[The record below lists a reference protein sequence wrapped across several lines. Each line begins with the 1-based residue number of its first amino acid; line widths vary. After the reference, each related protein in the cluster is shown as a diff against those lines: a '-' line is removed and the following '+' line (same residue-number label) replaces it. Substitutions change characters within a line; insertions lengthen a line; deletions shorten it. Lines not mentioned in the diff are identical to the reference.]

1 MLEDNDSAYLEF
13 SYNVNSTCFLGRIFA
28 LIEGL
33 SLDHNESAA
42 AREKASSTE
51 AIIEAVLR
59 TAVIAVF
66 QQTSTQLFEVKLK
79 LGLGNFG
86 FKRLIH

>member
-1 MLEDNDSAYLEF
+1 MLEDNDSAYIAF
-13 SYNVNSTCFLGRIFA
+13 IYNVNSNCFLGRIFA